1 MAEAATAAKT
11 DRDHLWNEVCDL
23 GLQTYIADLDA
34 NGYAVVPPEI
44 ASPNGLAERMLEAC
58 LDVAERRSGERPDLA
73 TGSTDRDS
81 PVGGSMDTM
90 LLEDPVFEESLMNPV
105 MLALVTHLCDYNVVL
120 SSMGCSIKGP
130 SDVQFQLH
138 TDTRLPSPLPTQ
150 ALVCK
155 CMYLLTDFN
164 RDKGS
169 TVFVPGSHKWC
180 RNPAGSET
188 PIDNDHAVPIDA
200 PAGSLVVFHGN
211 VWHGAHNRVVPG
223 LRVSLHLLMVRPIVR
238 TREDFIGRI
247 PQAVLDRNPARFA
260 ILAQQALVPGSVAPG
275 DLKLNVQRTQ
285 KYISAFE
292 EESGVRLPAKHR

>member
-1 MAEAATAAKT
+1 MAEAATAAKS

-34 NGYAVVPPEI
+34 NGYTVVPPEL

-73 TGSTDRDS
+73 TGSTDPDS
-81 PVGGSMDTM
+81 PVGGAMDTM
-90 LLEDPVFEESLMNPV
+90 LLEHPVFEESLMNPV

-120 SSMGCSIKGP
+120 SSMSCSIKGP
-130 SDVQFQLH
+130 SDVQFHLH
-138 TDTRLPSPLPTQ
+138 TDTRLPSPLPAQ

-155 CMYLLTDFN
+155 CIYLLTDFN

-180 RNPAGSET
+180 RNPEGSET
-188 PIDNDHAVPIDA
+188 SIDNDHAVPIDA
-200 PAGSLVVFHGN
+200 PAGSLVVFQGN
-211 VWHGAHNRVVPG
+211 VWHGAHNRVAPG
-223 LRVSLHLLMVRPIVR
+223 LRVSLHLLMVRPIIR

-260 ILAQQALVPGSVAPG
+260 ILAQQALVPGSIEPG